1 MISPALSSQKGFS
14 ILIALWTIGVLLIIM
29 TSLAS
34 IYINELKLS
43 RFQYND
49 IISYAQADG
58 AFEYAM
64 LKVKN
69 HREGFQD
76 SMKNTDPDGKMFI
89 GTTPRTL
96 GTQVQYQITSQSKN
110 ETFTLSGSSHLILP
124 LFVGTGNIIAG
135 SSSSID
141 PRNSSITE
149 KISTLSLTSTGDIS
163 GISWS
168 IVAMSGT
175 ENIGVAGT
183 GIIASNTIGTVR
195 LRWVDCYDTEGTKW
209 ACGDGVHGIEY
220 GGESIEYFYDSPVK
234 VSDFLQNITYKDPYL
249 LVFNNSS
256 SVASFDIQSDSPFTL
271 PVLKVLTEAKKG
283 NSMQSVEFSEDKSKY
298 YDAIRYGIYNK

>member
-1 MISPALSSQKGFS
+1 MISPVLSSRKGFS
-14 ILIALWTIGVLLIIM
+14 ILVALGTIGVLLIIM

-76 SMKNTDPDGKMFI
+76 TMTNTDPDAKMFV
-89 GTTPRTL
+89 GNTPRTL
-96 GTQVQYQITSQSKN
+96 GTQVQYQIASQSKDK
-110 ETFTLSGSSHLILP
+110 TFTLSGSSHLILP
-124 LFVGTGNIIAG
+124 LFAGTGNIITGA
-135 SSSSID
+135 SRSLD
-141 PRNSSITE
+141 PRNNSMTE
-149 KISTLSLTSTGDIS
+149 GISTLSLTSTGDIS
-163 GISWS
+163 ALSWS
-168 IVAMSGT
+168 IVAMSGS
-175 ENIGVAGT
+175 ENISLAGT
-183 GIIASNTIGTVR
+183 GTIVTDTIGTVR
-195 LRWVDCYDTEGTKW
+195 LRGMDCYDSEGVKGM
-209 ACGDGVHGIEY
+209 CGDGVHGIEY
-220 GGESIEYFYDSPVK
+220 GGDSIEYFYDSSVK
-234 VSDFLQNITYKDPYL
+234 VSDFLGNPVYKDPYL
-249 LVFNNSS
+249 LIFNNSS
-256 SVASFDIQSDSPFTL
+256 TPSSFTIQSNNPFTL

-298 YDAIRYGIYNK
+298 YDAIRYGIYNR

>member
-1 MISPALSSQKGFS
+1 
-14 ILIALWTIGVLLIIM
+14 M

-141 PRNSSITE
+141 PRNSSTTE

-183 GIIASNTIGTVR
+183 GIITSNTIGTVR
-195 LRWVDCYDTEGTKW
+195 LR
-209 ACGDGVHGIEY
+209 
-220 GGESIEYFYDSPVK
+220 
-234 VSDFLQNITYKDPYL
+234 
-249 LVFNNSS
+249 
-256 SVASFDIQSDSPFTL
+256 
-271 PVLKVLTEAKKG
+271 
-283 NSMQSVEFSEDKSKY
+283 
-298 YDAIRYGIYNK
+298 